1 MHHLVD
7 TKLEVKIYGREHKC
21 YVLVRDRAGEYEVEI
36 TPTKDGRLD
45 YVELFD
51 RVPMTEG
58 AGAEAATQRTLFNID
73 TVSEGPAS
81 I

>member
-21 YVLVRDRAGEYEVEI
+21 YVLVRDRNGEYEVEI
-36 TPTKDGRLD
+36 TPTSDGRLG
-45 YVELFD
+45 YVEMID
-51 RVPMTEG
+51 RVPISEPHER
-58 AGAEAATQRTLFNID
+58 ALFSPSIA
-73 TVSEGPAS
+73 SSGPPS

>member
-51 RVPMTEG
+51 RVPVTSDTE
-58 AGAEAATQRTLFNID
+58 AIPERTLFNVN
-73 TVSEGPAS
+73 TVSKGPAS
-81 I
+81 L

>member
-1 MHHLVD
+1 MHHLID

-51 RVPMTEG
+51 RVPVTSGTEG
-58 AGAEAATQRTLFNID
+58 VPERTLFNINN
-73 TVSEGPAS
+73 VSEGPAS
-81 I
+81 L

>member
-21 YVLVRDRAGEYEVEI
+21 YVLVRDRNGEYEVEI
-36 TPTKDGRLD
+36 TPTKDGTLD
-45 YVELFD
+45 YVEMID
-51 RVPMTEG
+51 REPMNKSH
-58 AGAEAATQRTLFNID
+58 QRSLFNINKG
-73 TVSEGPAS
+73 TEGVHS

>member
-36 TPTKDGRLD
+36 TPTEDGRLD
-45 YVELFD
+45 YVEFFD
-51 RVPMTEG
+51 RLPITSATE
-58 AGAEAATQRTLFNID
+58 AVTERTLFNID
-73 TVSEGPAS
+73 EASNGPVS

>member
-21 YVLVRDRAGEYEVEI
+21 YVLVRDRTGEYEVEI
-36 TPTKDGRLD
+36 TPTEDGRLD

-51 RVPMTEG
+51 RVPV
-58 AGAEAATQRTLFNID
+58 EATSNPTLFNMD
-73 TVSEGPAS
+73 KMAEGPVTL
-81 I
+81 